1 VNSLRFLWLLL
12 LPVSLWAQQ
21 GKVVVLENADALEG
35 KVVEGEET
43 RELTGNVRISQ
54 GRVRIRCD
62 RAVQFL
68 ASGRIVMTGNVRVH
82 DDSMTITTPR
92 GIYYA
97 DARRAEAFE
106 RVRLDDGTSRLEA
119 DYGVYD
125 VDPRTAFFRSRVVAH
140 DTGSVMNADSLRY
153 DRARKF
159 MHAMGAVVIYSRGD
173 AMTISGGSLEHDA
186 LTGFSRMTRDPVL
199 VKVDTADSG
208 VPDTL
213 VVRSLVMEAYQ
224 DSSRRL
230 VARDSV
236 EIARRDLAGR
246 AGTVRFFVKGD
257 SIHFRESPVLWYRET
272 QVTGDSITVFLPGR
286 ALERIVVVGNAFAAS
301 RSDSAFPARLDQ
313 MIGETMVIRFA
324 ARKLQ
329 RIDVDTRAVSLYH
342 LYEDSLA
349 NGLNKTSGDRIAMMF
364 EAGRARSIRVAGGV
378 EGQYFPENM
387 VERREQEYALPGLRW
402 RGDRPEMRG
411 GDFSPARSLRIP

>member
-1 VNSLRFLWLLL
+1 MNSRRFLWLLL

-35 KVVEGEET
+35 KVVDGEET

-54 GRVRIRCD
+54 ERIRIRCD

-92 GIYYA
+92 GIYYSE
-97 DARRAEAFE
+97 ARRAEAFE

-153 DRARKF
+153 DRSRKF
-159 MHAMGAVVIYSRGD
+159 VHAMGAVVIYNKAD
-173 AMTISGGSLEHDA
+173 AITISGGSFEHDA

-199 VKVDTADSG
+199 VKVDTAGSG

-236 EIARRDLAGR
+236 EIARGDLAGR
-246 AGTVRFFVKGD
+246 AGTVRFFLKGD
-257 SIHFRESPVLWYRET
+257 SIHFRESPVLWYQET
-272 QVTGDSITVFLPGR
+272 QVTGDSITVFLAAR
-286 ALERIVVVGNAFAAS
+286 SLERIVVVGNAFAAS

-329 RIDVDTRAVSLYH
+329 RIDVDSRAVSLYH
-342 LYEDSLA
+342 LFEDSLA
-349 NGLNKTSGDRIAMMF
+349 NGLNKTSGDRITMMF

-387 VERREQEYALPGLRW
+387 VERREKEYALPGLRW
-402 RGDRPEMRG
+402 RGDRPVMRAA
-411 GDFSPARSLRIP
+411 DVSPARTLRIP

>member
-1 VNSLRFLWLLL
+1 MNSRRLLWLLL

-21 GKVVVLENADALEG
+21 GKMVVLENADALEG
-35 KVVEGEET
+35 KVVNGEEV
-43 RELTGNVRISQ
+43 REFTGNVRISQ
-54 GRVRIRCD
+54 ERVRIRCD

-68 ASGRIVMTGNVRVH
+68 TSGRIVMTGNVRVH

-97 DARRAEAFE
+97 VERRAEAFE
-106 RVRLDDGTSRLEA
+106 RVTLDDGTSRLEA

-125 VDPRTAFFRSRVVAH
+125 VDPRTAFFRSRVVAY

-153 DRARKF
+153 DRTRKF
-159 MHAMGAVVIYSRGD
+159 MHAMGAVVIHNTAD
-173 AMTISGGSLEHDA
+173 AMTISGGNFEHDG

-199 VKVDTADSG
+199 VKVDTAG
-208 VPDTL
+208 AALPDTL

-236 EIARRDLAGR
+236 EIVRRDLAGK
-246 AGTVRFFVKGD
+246 AGTVRFFMKGD
-257 SIHFRESPVLWYRET
+257 SIHFRQAPVLWYQET
-272 QVTGDSITVFLPGR
+272 QVTGDSITVFLHAR
-286 ALERIVVVGNAFAAS
+286 SLEQITVMGNAFAAS
-301 RSDSAFPARLDQ
+301 HSDSAFPARLDQ

-329 RIDVDTRAVSLYH
+329 RIDVDIRAVSLYH

-387 VERREQEYALPGLRW
+387 VERREKEYALPGLQW
-402 RGDRPEMRG
+402 RTDRPVMRAA
-411 GDFSPARSLRIP
+411 DVSPARTLRIP